1 MTKYEVTQF
10 HKMTVHCLTA
20 VATTVTDMSETD
32 AQSQIH
38 SLLDSFDPT
47 LRQEEIEVEE
57 RGGTTINGQ
66 DILEHLYGRYRFDV
80 SQSVK
85 DKIITELTQEL
96 KDHTDVETFEVV
108 YHECD
113 HDEPNAFEFNCTPQI
128 IAESQT
134 SVPDSIA
141 LVA

>member
-1 MTKYEVTQF
+1 MTL
-10 HKMTVHCLTA
+10 HCLTA
-20 VATTVTDMSETD
+20 VATTATDVSQSD

-38 SLLDSFDPT
+38 SLLESYDPT

-66 DILEHLYGRYRFDV
+66 DIPEHLYGRYRFDV
-80 SQSVK
+80 SQSTK
-85 DKIITELTQEL
+85 DTLIAQLTQAL
-96 KDHTDVETFEVV
+96 KDHPDVETFELR

-113 HDEPNAFEFNCTPQI
+113 HDEPPAFEFSCTPQI

-134 SVPDSIA
+134 NVPDSIS
-141 LVA
+141 L

>member
-1 MTKYEVTQF
+1 
-10 HKMTVHCLTA
+10 MTVHCLTA
-20 VATTVTDMSETD
+20 VATVTDVSKTD
-32 AQSQIH
+32 AESQLI
-38 SLLDSFDPT
+38 SLLESYDPS
-47 LRQEEIEVEE
+47 LREEEIEVEE
-57 RGGTTINGQ
+57 RGGTTISGQ
-66 DILEHLYGRYRFDV
+66 DIPEHLYGRYRFDV

-85 DKIITELTQEL
+85 DTLISQLTQAL
-96 KDHTDVETFEVV
+96 KDHSDVETFQVA

-134 SVPDSIA
+134 AIPDSVA